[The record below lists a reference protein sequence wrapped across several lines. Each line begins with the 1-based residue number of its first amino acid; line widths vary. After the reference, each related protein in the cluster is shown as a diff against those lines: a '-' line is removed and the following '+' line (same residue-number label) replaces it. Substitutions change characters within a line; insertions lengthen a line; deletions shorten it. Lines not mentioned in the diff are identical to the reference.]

1 MEELEVVSEHL
12 RPSALQIKPEGWAYT
27 PYEQEMETVA
37 SKAAVSIFVTF
48 PVGNVLKRSLL

>member
-12 RPSALQIKPEGWAYT
+12 RTSALQIKPEGRAYT
-27 PYEQEMETVA
+27 PYEPEME
-37 SKAAVSIFVTF
+37 AAAFDATVSIFVTF